1 MGIKARQS
9 RFACAVFVMLLVGL
23 AWVCPAQAA
32 TTYSGRAFA
41 AFINTG
47 LTGPLYVSDTGELP
61 PSGGF
66 RSDSL
71 LDTRDL
77 GLATLDGVLRA
88 EVLVASTSGASGQ
101 ANSSAS
107 LANVV
112 VLPGHPAQV
121 TASFVRAEAEATC
134 SGVQGDTVVAELAF
148 GGQRIEAP
156 PGGFPKN
163 YTVTIPGVATLIIN
177 EQTETASGTYREL
190 LVNALHLVVPG
201 VAEVV
206 LSSAKSDINCVLSQG
221 PCHDFVTGG
230 GWITV
235 GSDRANFGFN
245 AGFKDG
251 ATTPEVH
258 LNYIDHAAGIKV
270 KATSITRY
278 EKGPTINSRR
288 FEGSAQVNGT
298 AGHTY
303 KVVVADNGEPGR
315 SDTFHIELD
324 DGYLAEGTLAG
335 GNIQLHKPCP

>member
-1 MGIKARQS
+1 
-9 RFACAVFVMLLVGL
+9 
-23 AWVCPAQAA
+23 
-32 TTYSGRAFA
+32 
-41 AFINTG
+41 
-47 LTGPLYVSDTGELP
+47 
-61 PSGGF
+61 
-66 RSDSL
+66 
-71 LDTRDL
+71 
-77 GLATLDGVLRA
+77 
-88 EVLVASTSGASGQ
+88 
-101 ANSSAS
+101 
-107 LANVV
+107 
-112 VLPGHPAQV
+112 
-121 TASFVRAEAEATC
+121 
-134 SGVQGDTVVAELAF
+134 VVAELAF

-206 LSSAKSDINCVLSQG
+206 LSSAKSDINCVPPITQG

-230 GWITV
+230 GWIMV

-258 LNYIDHAAGIKV
+258 LNYIDHASGMKV
-270 KATSITRY
+270 KATSITLY
-278 EKGPTINSRR
+278 EKPTSTRRR
-288 FEGSAQVNGT
+288 FAGNAEVNGT
-298 AGHTY
+298 AGYTY
-303 KVVVADNGEPGR
+303 EVVVADDGEPGR

-324 DGYLAEGTLAG
+324 NGYKSEGTLAG